1 MKETELPCSPFPPES
16 RSSLSQAHTESVLRD
31 PSEETTSPS
40 EDTSCLHQS
49 IFQVNRQRMAKK
61 VRFYRNGDRFYAG
74 LLFAVSKGRYPTL
87 DSLMA
92 DLTASPMCDRRVL
105 PKGVRYIFTLD
116 GTRRI
121 TSVGQ
126 LEQGCSYV
134 CSSTPTFRRTEYPTS
149 SFPSWNLNQGSV
161 FHLTSGHLSSRS
173 TRSAAFIPPSTQAP
187 MTSSPEPETDGDRKF
202 VHPRLVSVIQKGRK
216 PRKCY
221 RLLLNRRTA
230 HSLHQVLADVTKL
243 VKPDFGSIRKMYSI
257 SGKQVRRPTTP
268 IAPLCT

>member
-1 MKETELPCSPFPPES
+1 MKGTEVSCSPLPPES
-16 RSSLSQAHTESVLRD
+16 RSYLSHAQSESVLRD
-31 PSEETTSPS
+31 PNEQMTSLP
-40 EDTSCLHQS
+40 EDINPLHQS
-49 IFQVNRQRMAKK
+49 IFHVTRERMAKK

-92 DLTASPMCDRRVL
+92 DLTASPMCDRRIL
-105 PKGVRYIFTLD
+105 SKGVRYIFTLD

-126 LEQGCSYV
+126 LEEDCGYV
-134 CSSTPTFRRTEYPTS
+134 CSSTPTFRRTDYPKS
-149 SFPSWNLNQGSV
+149 SFPSWNLNQRSV

-187 MTSSPEPETDGDRKF
+187 MTSSAEPEADGDRKF
-202 VHPRLVSVIQKGRK
+202 VHPRLVSVIQRGRK

-230 HSLHQVLADVTKL
+230 HSLNQVLADVTKL
-243 VKPDFGSIRKMYSI
+243 VKPDFGSVRKMYSI
-257 SGKQVRRPTTP
+257 SGKQVRRRTA
-268 IAPLCT
+268 APFGFSD